1 MYENKIKNN
10 KNIVPTGDSLGDIR
24 QGLKNRV
31 YKMSNDRPIDSDGI
45 KSEHLQNN
53 DNKNHSKSTIIAYNK
68 RSGQLLCRYLR
79 ERGFGDE
86 FGLNDISLIDFANW
100 SISLKP
106 SLKASSWRSYRRAL
120 LYMFSHIELSD
131 ESEEAIRILEN
142 DIYNRIRDGG
152 KLFSSRETKKEN
164 TSTSSLKMKR
174 VVYADYLKIERALR
188 VKFRSSRS
196 MSLRRWIEA
205 GILTGLRPSEWS
217 ATDVVNVKDVA
228 NNTIKTY
235 LLVINAKATNGRA
248 NGVVRTL
255 DISKFSDESKKVISD
270 MSKLGRNWFKQGVFE
285 YEKRECGRLLHRV
298 SRELWNKRKNHYSL
312 YSFRHQAIANWK
324 TELDQY
330 SVAALAGHGVITT
343 AGNSYAKRKSGWKG
357 NQLKSIPEAVPEEV
371 NQIIKRYKYQ
381 NERNMNKND
390 NTMLIKESEQSFK
403 M

>member
-1 MYENKIKNN
+1 MYDDNEKEKGILPNN
-10 KNIVPTGDSLGDIR
+10 DSLTDIR
-24 QGLKNRV
+24 QGLKKRV
-31 YKMSNDRPIDSDGI
+31 YKMANDRPVE
-45 KSEHLQNN
+45 SEGEESTNIQGEEK
-53 DNKNHSKSTIIAYNK
+53 KNHSKATIIAYNK
-68 RSGQLLCRYLR
+68 RSEQLLSRYLR

-120 LYMFSHIELSD
+120 LYMFSHTELSD

-152 KLFSSRETKKEN
+152 RLFSAQETKKEN

-205 GILTGLRPSEWS
+205 GLLTGLRPSEWA
-217 ATDVVNVKDVA
+217 ATDVVHIKDISNDTV
-228 NNTIKTY
+228 KTY

-255 DISKFSDESKKVISD
+255 DISNFSDESKKAISD
-270 MSKLGRNWFKQGVFE
+270 MSKLGRNWFKQGIFD

-298 SRELWNKRKNHYSL
+298 SRELWSKRKNHYSL

-324 TELDQY
+324 TSLDQY

-343 AGNSYAKRKSGWKG
+343 AGNSYAKKRSGWKE

-371 NQIIKRYKYQ
+371 NQIIRRYEYQ
-381 NERNMNKND
+381 NERNLDKNND
-390 NTMLIKESEQSFK
+390 KIIIKESEQNFK
-403 M
+403 I

>member
-1 MYENKIKNN
+1 MYDDNEKEKGILPNN
-10 KNIVPTGDSLGDIR
+10 DSLTDIR
-24 QGLKNRV
+24 QGLKKRV
-31 YKMSNDRPIDSDGI
+31 YKMANDRPVE
-45 KSEHLQNN
+45 SEGEESTNIQGEEK
-53 DNKNHSKSTIIAYNK
+53 KNHSKATIIAYNK
-68 RSGQLLCRYLR
+68 RSEQLLSRYLR

-120 LYMFSHIELSD
+120 LYMFSHTELSD

-152 KLFSSRETKKEN
+152 RLFSAQETKKEN

-205 GILTGLRPSEWS
+205 GLLTGLRPSEWA
-217 ATDVVNVKDVA
+217 ATDVVHIKDISNDTV
-228 NNTIKTY
+228 KTY

-255 DISKFSDESKKVISD
+255 DISNFSDESKKAISD
-270 MSKLGRNWFKQGVFE
+270 MSKLGRNWFKQGIFD

-298 SRELWNKRKNHYSL
+298 SRELWSKRKNHYSL

-324 TELDQY
+324 TSLDQY

-343 AGNSYAKRKSGWKG
+343 AGNSYAKKRSGWKE
-357 NQLKSIPEAVPEEV
+357 NKLKSIPEAVPEEV
-371 NQIIKRYKYQ
+371 NQIIRRYEYQ
-381 NERNMNKND
+381 NERNLDKNND
-390 NTMLIKESEQSFK
+390 KIIIKESEQNFK
-403 M
+403 I